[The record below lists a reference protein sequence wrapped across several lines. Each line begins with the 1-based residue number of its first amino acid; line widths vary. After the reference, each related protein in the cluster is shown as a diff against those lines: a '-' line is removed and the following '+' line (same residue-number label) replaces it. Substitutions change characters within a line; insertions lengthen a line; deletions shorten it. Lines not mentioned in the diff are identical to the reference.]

1 MLRLAA
7 IGCFVLAAAA
17 GCTSIDSGDFVA
29 KSRPNILFIVVDD
42 LNTALGS
49 YGHDIVQSPHIDNL
63 ASSGVAFS
71 AAYSQYPVCAPSR
84 ASFLT
89 GLYPEQTGVLRNEN
103 QFRASLPDVVTLPQL
118 FRQSGYFSART
129 GKIFHYAVPRDIGS
143 NGADDPESWDEV
155 INPKGDET
163 NLNEQVSS
171 VYPEG
176 NIGAT
181 LTWLRTDLPAKKH
194 TDSLV
199 TDAALG
205 LLEAHHPEKTN
216 RPFFLGVGY
225 FRPHVPLIA
234 PSSDF
239 EKYPLSGVPTPP
251 PFEEDRTDIPI
262 AALNDRPGQLEMTNK
277 TRREVIQA
285 YYASVTF
292 VDQQIGRLLA
302 GLDALG
308 LRESTIVVLVSDHG
322 FHLGEHGLW
331 QKSDLFEESV
341 RVPLII
347 QVPGMTGNG
356 QVASAPVE
364 LVDLFPTIVEL
375 AGLQIDHRVSG
386 ESLVPML
393 TDPSKA
399 IRDSAYSIGHSRAWQ
414 TRPEFT
420 RESILGAS
428 IVTARYRYTE
438 WNSGEYGREL
448 YDHQS
453 DADEL
458 RNLVDEE
465 SKVELVERLA
475 SRLAQRRLEARLPV
489 DQ

>member
-1 MLRLAA
+1 M
-7 IGCFVLAAAA
+7 LAAAT
-17 GCTSIDSGDFVA
+17 GCTSTDPGALIA

-49 YGHDIVQSPHIDNL
+49 YGHDIVQSPNIDNL

-89 GLYPEQTGVLRNEN
+89 GLYPEQTGVLKNSQELREK
-103 QFRASLPDVVTLPQL
+103 LPEIVTLPQL

-129 GKIFHYAVPRDIGS
+129 GKIFHYAVPRDIGT

-155 INPKGDET
+155 VNPKGDEIS
-163 NLNEQVSS
+163 LNEEVHS

-181 LTWLRTDLPAKKH
+181 LTWLRTGLPTERH

-239 EKYPLSGVPTPP
+239 EKYPLSGVPTPL

-262 AALNDRPGQLEMTNK
+262 AALNDRPGQLEMTDK
-277 TRREVIQA
+277 TRRKVIQA

-292 VDQQIGRLLA
+292 VDRQVGRLLA
-302 GLDALG
+302 GLDAMG

-331 QKSDLFEESV
+331 QKSDLFDESV

-347 QVPGMTGNG
+347 QVPGMAGNG

-393 TDPSKA
+393 TDPSTA

-420 RESILGAS
+420 REPIVGAS
-428 IVTARYRYTE
+428 IVTAQYRYTE
-438 WNSGEYGREL
+438 WNGGQYGREL
-448 YDHQS
+448 YDHKS
-453 DADEL
+453 DPGEL
-458 RNLVDEE
+458 RNLVDGQTH
-465 SKVELVERLA
+465 VELIDRLA
-475 SRLAQRRLEARLPV
+475 SQLRQRRLDATMPV